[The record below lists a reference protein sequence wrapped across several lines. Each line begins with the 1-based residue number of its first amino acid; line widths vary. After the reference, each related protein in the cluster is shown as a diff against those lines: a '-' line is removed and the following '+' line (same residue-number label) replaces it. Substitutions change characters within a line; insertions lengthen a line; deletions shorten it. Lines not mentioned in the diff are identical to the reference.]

1 MRYGMTTGG
10 KMTSWK
16 GLTTV
21 QKYLKTYLHYR
32 EAFEWWKQ
40 TFDNGLFSETKMLS
54 ILSVLLSLMITID
67 AYTFVYQPMPLYP
80 MYQGGECKINVNKMF
95 NVILGV

>member
-1 MRYGMTTGG
+1 MPHASDTKNFNY
-10 KMTSWK
+10 S
-16 GLTTV
+16 
-21 QKYLKTYLHYR
+21 
-32 EAFEWWKQ
+32 FEWWKQ

-80 MYQGGECKINVNKMF
+80 MYQGGECKIDVNEMF